1 MRFTVRNGLTGLLL
15 IGAFAI
21 AGCGGSSSAT
31 PGAATQSSASAST
44 ASTASSAPSA
54 ASAPFVAQAEAV
66 CRRVNAEIVALDAKA
81 GTAAEVKRVVPP
93 TIAIER
99 KGIAALGK
107 LDPPASLAR
116 DWRRML
122 DDRRKLAVMLGGL
135 LDAAKKNDG
144 TSIKPL
150 AASKKRVHVSLTKT
164 ATANGFKDCAK
175 VGRVG

>member
-1 MRFTVRNGLTGLLL
+1 MRSTVGNGCTGLLL
-15 IGAFAI
+15 LGALAI

-31 PGAATQSSASAST
+31 PGAATQVSTPAST
-44 ASTASSAPSA
+44 TSTATGA
-54 ASAPFVAQAEAV
+54 ASAPFVAQADAV

-93 TIAIER
+93 TIAIEQ

-107 LDPPASLAR
+107 LDPPASLAG

-122 DDRRKLAVMLGGL
+122 DDRRKLAGMLGEL